1 MCAPLSHPSMLMYSR
16 RRERERQ
23 RNNYLELHNKPPTA
37 TDKCGDIW
45 GSRQRAPRL
54 AASRVGA
61 ALSCKS
67 RWARIFFVCSHL
79 PILRVLVRRDPDV
92 GLETVGAALDY
103 KSRLTSFS
111 LQRVHRSRLKCFSL
125 RRVHRKDLG
134 AGKVNAG

>member
-1 MCAPLSHPSMLMYSR
+1 MR
-16 RRERERQ
+16 R
-23 RNNYLELHNKPPTA
+23 YLGFETA
-37 TDKCGDIW
+37 
-45 GSRQRAPRL
+45 
-54 AASRVGA
+54 GA
-61 ALSCKS
+61 TLGCKS
-67 RWARIFFVCSHL
+67 CGRRAELQVRWARIFFVCSHL
-79 PILRVLVRRDPDV
+79 PILRVLVCRDQDV